1 MVVATENWKQDE
13 CLSIGDGW
21 KNRFTY
27 SMNYY
32 VSMKMTALGSNPGTF
47 GASHGVSFNE
57 KNTMKK
63 VCMMDCFWKTSNDPW
78 RVCVCVCVCAAIQ
91 VSYLVGG

>member
-1 MVVATENWKQDE
+1 MAEEIW
-13 CLSIGDGW
+13 S
-21 KNRFTY
+21 TY

-32 VSMKMTALGSNPGTF
+32 VSMKMTALGSNPGNL
-47 GASHGVSFNE
+47 GASRGVLFNE

-78 RVCVCVCVCAAIQ
+78 RVCVCVCVHYNPGET
-91 VSYLVGG
+91 SGR

>member
-1 MVVATENWKQDE
+1 MVEKIQ
-13 CLSIGDGW
+13 
-21 KNRFTY
+21 FTY

-32 VSMKMTALGSNPGTF
+32 VSMKMTALGSNPGNL

-63 VCMMDCFWKTSNDPW
+63 VCMMDCF
-78 RVCVCVCVCAAIQ
+78 
-91 VSYLVGG
+91 